1 MFEHVYLIF
10 LIFLGKT
17 EAIFLINALICFRR
31 HLVLLCSSTGSKVT
45 KIVCMSLFGI
55 PYGKLK
61 REKKLYF
68 GNFGTGRATEEF
80 KVSTEA
86 YQRID

>member
-1 MFEHVYLIF
+1 
-10 LIFLGKT
+10 
-17 EAIFLINALICFRR
+17 
-31 HLVLLCSSTGSKVT
+31 
-45 KIVCMSLFGI
+45 MSLFGI

-68 GNFGTGRATEEF
+68 GNFGTGRATKEF

-86 YQRID
+86 YQCID